1 MHDKVMIEDAHER
14 VRLDDVRDV
23 NAGARIE
30 HANERAHLDDIG
42 DVHGEARVKHVP
54 DQVCLDDASDAR
66 DDVMIEQRD
75 ISMASASGD
84 YVMIERA
91 RERGGITTTFATRST
106 RS

>member
-1 MHDKVMIEDAHER
+1 M
-14 VRLDDVRDV
+14 

-54 DQVCLDDASDAR
+54 EQVCLDDASDAR

-75 ISMASASGD
+75 ISMTSAMWRRRHD
-84 YVMIERA
+84 RA
-91 RERGGITTTFATRST
+91 CP
-106 RS
+106 